1 MMKNIVFLIGFNLK
15 TILFDY
21 RKLFLIFIVPLLI
34 LFFIGLFLNSNNNI
48 DSPTEKISIGVVDL
62 EQSAIS
68 KMLIGNIT
76 KEETLSNLMS
86 FQILEEDRAIENLKK
101 GEITAFIV
109 IPENFSSGLLNMQNP
124 PLKIVNNGE
133 NIF

>member
-101 GEITAFIV
+101 GEITAFIAV
-109 IPENFSSGLLNMQNP
+109 SYTHLRAHETRHDL
-124 PLKIVNNGE
+124 VCR
-133 NIF
+133 